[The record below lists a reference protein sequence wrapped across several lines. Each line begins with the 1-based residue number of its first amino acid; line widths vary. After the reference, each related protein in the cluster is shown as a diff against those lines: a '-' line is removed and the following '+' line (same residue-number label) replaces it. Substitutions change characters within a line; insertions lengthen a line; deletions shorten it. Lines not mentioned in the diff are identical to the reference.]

1 MASKVD
7 VCIMAATKARR
18 DWLVDCVG
26 SSRGMRIGGTVPTFP
41 ALRSLMAEASLDV
54 AILDW
59 QSDKQP
65 PDAHDWL
72 VELAELVAIVVLTPE
87 YDAEIFNRI
96 LQARAGGLLRAD
108 ASSQQIVQAIQSVAS
123 GLMIFD
129 HTLMAPRSGENVFV
143 ETLTARENEVLR
155 LLADGLPN
163 REIASRLNISE
174 HTIKFHIGSILG
186 KLGASSRTEAVTR
199 GLRSGLIEL

>member
-7 VCIMAATKARR
+7 VCIMAATQARR
-18 DWLVDCVG
+18 DWLVDCLG
-26 SSRGMRIGGTVPTFP
+26 SSRGIRLEGAVPTFP
-41 ALRSLMAEASLDV
+41 GLRSLLAEVSVDAV
-54 AILDW
+54 ILDW

-65 PDAHDWL
+65 PNAHGWL
-72 VELAELVAIVVLTPE
+72 MELADLVAIVVLTPE

-96 LQARAGGLLRAD
+96 LQTRAGGLLRAD
-108 ASSQQIVQAIQSVAS
+108 ASPQQIVHAIHSVAS
-123 GLMIFD
+123 GLTIFD
-129 HTLMAPRSGENVFV
+129 HTLTTPPPAENVLI
-143 ETLTARENEVLR
+143 EPLTARESEVLQ

-163 REIASRLNISE
+163 REIATRLNISE

-199 GLRSGLIEL
+199 GLRSGLIDW